1 MSSRGTQKN
10 VFDAAVVHARVNA
23 ERIGD
28 YAGQASRWS
37 DRNLWGGAKTLWIG
51 LGLVLVVGVVWVL
64 THTQAARTGRMLAA
78 TPVGTTVAQS
88 GDLNVTLNALGTVT
102 PLATVTVR
110 PQVSGDVLQFY
121 FKEGQMV
128 KAGDLLAQIDP
139 KPFQAAL
146 DQVKGQLAKDEAA
159 LANAKLDLK
168 RYQAL
173 YAANAG
179 TQQQR
184 DTQAALVRQ
193 DEGVVQTDQA
203 NVETAAINL
212 GYTRITSPVAGRA
225 GIRQVDVGN
234 LVQAGQTTGIVVV
247 TQIQPIS
254 VLFSLPEDNIGDVM
268 QRVNSGAILGVDAY
282 DRAQTNKLA
291 TGSLAAVDSQIDTAT
306 GTVKLRAMF
315 DNTDGALFPNQFVN
329 VRLLVNT
336 LHDQTIVPS
345 PAIQRGAQGSYVW
358 VVNSDETVSMRTV
371 TTGVTDGTRVA
382 ITSGLKP
389 GETVVVD
396 GADRLRDGQDVMLPK
411 GQHGSSVTTSTATA
425 GGGAAASSDAAR
437 AARRAKMAAAMKQYC
452 SDDIAKYCPNL
463 KPGTPEMRQC
473 FFQNMPSFSDTCR
486 NALAKLRSGHHHFG
500 GGGGFGGGGP

>member
-1 MSSRGTQKN
+1 MSSRGTEKN
-10 VFDAAVVHARVNA
+10 IFDVAGVHARLNA
-23 ERIGD
+23 ERIGG

-37 DRNLWGGAKTLWIG
+37 DRHLWGGAKTLWIG
-51 LGLVLVVGVVWVL
+51 LGLILVLLAVWAL
-64 THTQAARTGRMLAA
+64 TPGQSTRTGRLGLAA
-78 TPVGTTVAQS
+78 TPVGIVAAQS

-110 PQVSGDVLQFY
+110 PQVSGNLLTIY

-146 DQVKGQLAKDEAA
+146 DQAKGQLAKDMAA
-159 LANAKLDLK
+159 LENAKLDLK

-179 TQQQR
+179 SQQQR
-184 DTQAALVRQ
+184 DTQVALVHQ
-193 DEGVVQTDQA
+193 DEGVVKTDQA

-212 GYTRITSPVAGRA
+212 GYTHITSPVAGRA
-225 GIRQVDVGN
+225 GIRQVDIGN
-234 LVQAGQTTGIVVV
+234 LIEAGQATGIVVV
-247 TQIQPIS
+247 TEIQPIS
-254 VLFSLPEDNIGDVM
+254 VLFSLPEDNIGDIM
-268 QRVNSGAILGVDAY
+268 QRVNAGATLQVDAY
-282 DRAQTNKLA
+282 DRAQTKKLA
-291 TGSLAAVDSQIDTAT
+291 TGSLAAVDSQIDTTT

-345 PAIQRGAQGSYVW
+345 PAIQRGAEGSYVY
-358 VVNSDETVSMRTV
+358 VVNSDDTVSMRTV
-371 TTGVTDGTRVA
+371 TTGVTENDRVG

-411 GQHGSSVTTSTATA
+411 GEHGASAPAAASAS
-425 GGGAAASSDAAR
+425 GGAAAPSGDAAR

-473 FFQNMPSFSDTCR
+473 FFQNMQSFSDTCR
-486 NALAKLRSGHHHFG
+486 SALQKLRGGHHRS
-500 GGGGFGGGGP
+500 GGGGFGGGGQ